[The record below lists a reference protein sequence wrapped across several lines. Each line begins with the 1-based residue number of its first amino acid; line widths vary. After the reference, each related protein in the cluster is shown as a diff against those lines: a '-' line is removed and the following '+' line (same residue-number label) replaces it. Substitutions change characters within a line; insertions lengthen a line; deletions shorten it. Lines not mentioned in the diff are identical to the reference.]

1 MTREITRAGQSPF
14 DDARRTD
21 EFGNEYWSARDLQQ
35 LMGYSQWKN
44 FEVPLQRAMKA
55 AANQGMQV
63 DDHFARSRKVS
74 GARGP
79 AQADYRLTRFSA
91 YLVAMNGDPNMAQV
105 AAAQA
110 YFAVRTREAEV
121 APSQPRELTADE
133 IVAQALQITV
143 KRVEALTA
151 TVETQRAT
159 LALVEPKAL
168 AFDRWLSSNP
178 DYSVDEVAKALHAL
192 GVTTGRNR
200 LHAYM
205 AQPKDAGGLGWTYPV
220 TRGYR
225 PMQAQIETKRLALKL
240 GRFENS
246 KTGEVEPTSTVRIT
260 AKGAAWLAAH
270 FGVLPESVAAELNH
284 EESAA

>member
-1 MTREITRAGQSPF
+1 MTQEITRAGQSPF

-21 EFGNEYWSARDLQQ
+21 EFGNEYWSARDLQH
-35 LMGYSQWKN
+35 LMGYARWEDFKKVT
-44 FEVPLQRAMKA
+44 ERAMA
-55 AANQGMQV
+55 SAAN
-63 DDHFARSRKVS
+63 S
-74 GARGP
+74 G
-79 AQADYRLTRFSA
+79 QADGFSAITEKLPGGGRPREDYRLTRFSA

-121 APSQPRELTADE
+121 APAQPRELTADE

-159 LALVEPKAL
+159 LAIVEPKAH

-192 GVTTGRNR
+192 GVATGRNR

-205 AQPKDAGGLGWTYPV
+205 AKPKDQGGIGWTYPV
-220 TRGYR
+220 ARGHR
-225 PMQAQIETKRLALKL
+225 PMQAQVELGRLAVKL

-246 KTGEVEPTSTVRIT
+246 KTGEMESTSTVRIT

-284 EESAA
+284 EERAA